1 MASLPDNHRQMEGPF
16 AIRGALEGF
25 YGTFYSFAQRNDLIA
40 FLGRHGF
47 NAYLYGPKNDR
58 HHRRHWREPYP
69 RQHMAQFA
77 ETVRVAEEAGIAF
90 AYALSPGATVSYH
103 DADDFGYLTNK
114 LRAFYDIGVRDFS
127 LFLDDI
133 DPTFSDGADAA
144 YYDSYAAAQA
154 DLCNRTLAWLKK
166 RDPACTLSMCPTD
179 YHGSAPFGD
188 YLHEL
193 GAKLEPDIG
202 VFYTGPRICSTTIT
216 ASDAAD
222 FAQAIQRPPL
232 IWDNYPVND
241 LAMQPE
247 LHIGPIRGRDRSLQ
261 GHVSGVYANL
271 MLQAEAS
278 KIPLHTF
285 ATYFCDPAE
294 YEPERAWEAA
304 IREVA
309 GDDSAAAFYL
319 FAENSLGGC
328 LRTPEA
334 ERLTALAQAA
344 FVALQ
349 QNEDIESEP
358 FQALQSYLQALDD
371 ACYHLNYFMENA
383 ALRQDILPWTEGLQL
398 QQDMG
403 RHALAVLEAT
413 QSSQQGAVTALP
425 ETRRL
430 RELEEEVG
438 RHHKRIGGEALLSL
452 ARAVLQRVK
461 ALDGRDKT

>member
-1 MASLPDNHRQMEGPF
+1 MVSVPRNHPAMNRPF

-69 RQHMAQFA
+69 EQHMAQFA
-77 ETVRVAEEAGIAF
+77 QTVRIADDAGIAF

-103 DADDFGYLTNK
+103 DAGDFSSLTNK

-154 DLCNRTLAWLKK
+154 DLCNRTLAWLRKL
-166 RDPACTLSMCPTD
+166 DTGCTLSMCPTD

-193 GAKLEPDIG
+193 GAKLEPNIG

-216 ASDAAD
+216 AADAAD
-222 FAQAIQRPPL
+222 FAQAVQRPPL

-247 LHIGPIRGRDRSLQ
+247 LHIGPIRGRDGSLNK
-261 GHVSGVYANL
+261 HVSGVYANL
-271 MLQAEAS
+271 MTQPEAS

-285 ATYFCDPAE
+285 AAYFREPSG
-294 YEPERAWEAA
+294 YEPGHAWDAA
-304 IREVA
+304 IRQVA
-309 GDDSAAAFYL
+309 GDDSAAAFQL
-319 FAENSLGGC
+319 LAENSLGGC

-334 ERLTALAQAA
+334 ERLTALSQAA
-344 FVALQ
+344 LAALQ
-349 QNEDIESEP
+349 QDVFLVDQMIRIYNHI
-358 FQALQSYLQALDD
+358 FR
-371 ACYHLNYFMENA
+371 YF
-383 ALRQDILPWTEGLQL
+383 ILINTEGIFFQC
-398 QQDMG
+398 
-403 RHALAVLEAT
+403 
-413 QSSQQGAVTALP
+413 TA
-425 ETRRL
+425 
-430 RELEEEVG
+430 G
-438 RHHKRIGGEALLSL
+438 FSFGGEET
-452 ARAVLQRVK
+452 AVFGK
-461 ALDGRDKT
+461 